1 MHLIE
6 PSYGLDQGCATFSR
20 EGPLKTFPAAQ
31 GPLKTFPAAQGLLKT
46 FPAAQ
51 GPLKTFPA
59 AQGPQLNRYKTCVE
73 SIKINIHVI
82 VTSTFY

>member
-31 GPLKTFPAAQGLLKT
+31 GPLKTFPAAQG
-46 FPAAQ
+46 
-51 GPLKTFPA
+51 PLKTFPA

-73 SIKINIHVI
+73 SIKINIRVI
-82 VTSTFY
+82 VTSSFY